1 MSETRKVSVG
11 AWVGVAV
18 FFALVAGLAF
28 ALLGGDGVRDPMTG
42 KPAPAIPAELVAG
55 SVPPD
60 GSGGG
65 YVVNFWATWCTPCIQ
80 EHPVLMEMAE
90 AGVPIVGVAYRDDK
104 AKVAQYLT
112 RYGNPF
118 SALLFDPEGESLPLW
133 GVRGVPET
141 FVVDA
146 DGVVQDR
153 VKGAL
158 ERPLYPP
165 NP

>member
-1 MSETRKVSVG
+1 MSETKPTRWG
-11 AWVGVAV
+11 AWAGVAV
-18 FFALVAGLAF
+18 FFALVGGLAF
-28 ALLGGDGVRDPMTG
+28 ALLGGEGVRDPMTG

-55 SVPPD
+55 SVPE
-60 GSGGG
+60 GG
-65 YVVNFWATWCTPCIQ
+65 YVVNFWATWCTPCIA
-80 EHPVLMEMAE
+80 EHPILMDMAQ
-90 AGVPIVGVAYRDDK
+90 AGVPVVGVAYRDDK

-112 RYGNPF
+112 RSGNPY
-118 SALLFDPEGESLPLW
+118 SALFFDPEGESLPLW

-146 DGVVQDR
+146 NGVVQNR
-153 VKGAL
+153 VTGAL